1 MVFDSGASLVV
12 GTYTGNG
19 PATQSIAG
27 LGFSVDYNDTTRSAA
42 ATFSASTLGVR

>member
-1 MVFDSGASLVV
+1 LSALYEEDEE
-12 GTYTGNG
+12 T
-19 PATQSIAG
+19 PAIQSIAG